1 MLAKFETLSNKNY
14 YFDPYTFSIYDS
26 NKCLLSFDDIEI
38 LPETKIQLTRHQNKH
53 YLRRCK
59 IQLGMACNYHCEYC
73 IQDEFRIIEKTNKDI
88 DKLVNY
94 LFDHYDIENIQLW
107 GGEPLIYYKTL
118 KILIPKLREKF
129 PESSIVIISNGSLL
143 TKDKV
148 DLFLKYNITFMMSH
162 DGPAFTKY
170 RNKVDP
176 LNDETFC
183 ELWNYFNKQCIIH
196 HLQQPVFHAVIT
208 PENCDILKL
217 YDYFSD
223 RVYNPTLSVEG
234 ICTLTKQ
241 SNDKITQFS
250 IQDNALMSN
259 SLYTIITQYMD
270 YGIRPNSLLRYIKP
284 IIENIK
290 NKTKFDLNKT
300 RCGNS
305 DNDILVVDLDGNIL
319 ACQGTRINN
328 GTKIYQ
334 ITDNDQNKHQ
344 LYQFKRSKCKNC
356 SMISICKQGCPLLDN
371 QQLQYYCKNMFIW
384 SSTLFGVAFR
394 ILTGEIITEISYTC
408 D

>member
-1 MLAKFETLSNKNY
+1 
-14 YFDPYTFSIYDS
+14 
-26 NKCLLSFDDIEI
+26 
-38 LPETKIQLTRHQNKH
+38 
-53 YLRRCK
+53 
-59 IQLGMACNYHCEYC
+59 
-73 IQDEFRIIEKTNKDI
+73 
-88 DKLVNY
+88 
-94 LFDHYDIENIQLW
+94 
-107 GGEPLIYYKTL
+107 
-118 KILIPKLREKF
+118 
-129 PESSIVIISNGSLL
+129 
-143 TKDKV
+143 
-148 DLFLKYNITFMMSH
+148 MSH

-270 YGIRPNSLLRYIKP
+270 YGTRPNSLLRYIKP

-290 NKTKFDLNKT
+290 NKTKFELNKT

-305 DNDILVVDLDGNIL
+305 DSDILVVDLDGNIL

-334 ITDNDQNKHQ
+334 IIDNEQNKQQ

-394 ILTGEIITEISYTC
+394 ILTGEIVTEISYTC